1 MNVHKLKTEIETD
14 EGSSQAIYLDHL
26 GYKTFGIGHLVR
38 KDDPESDMD
47 VGDEVTLDRI
57 TEVFESDMES
67 VISDCEK
74 AFPNIYDMPEE
85 AQHIIAN
92 MMFNL
97 GFPRFCKF
105 SKMIKAMNERDW
117 QEAANQMV
125 DSRWYNQVPNRA
137 KRLEERI
144 RSCS

>member
-67 VISDCEK
+67 VMGDCEK
-74 AFPNIYDMPEE
+74 AFPDIYDMPEDI
-85 AQHIIAN
+85 QHVIAN

-105 SKMIKAMNERDW
+105 SKMIKAINDKDW
-117 QEAANQMV
+117 QEAADQMV
-125 DSRWYNQVPNRA
+125 DSRWYRQVPNRA
-137 KRLEERI
+137 KRLEGRV
-144 RSCS
+144 RSLS